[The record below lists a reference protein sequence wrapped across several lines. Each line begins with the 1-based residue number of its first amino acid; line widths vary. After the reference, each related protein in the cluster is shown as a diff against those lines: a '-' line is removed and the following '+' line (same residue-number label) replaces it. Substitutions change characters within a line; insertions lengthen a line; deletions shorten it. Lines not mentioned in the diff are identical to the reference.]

1 MVKYVNTFGLQFVV
15 LNVLILTLY
24 QPDLTIDRKYATFTM
39 DVRLE
44 NY

>member
-24 QPDLTIDRKYATFTM
+24 QPDLTIDRKYATFAM

-44 NY
+44 NF